1 MDNQFISSVRSKI
14 NKTRKKRKIINF
26 SLKLLPVFI
35 FLYIYFPGISGNYN
49 GNSKFISG
57 SEPSNTNEYI
67 LSQEDILLYL
77 IDELDVDEFLSISS
91 ESDLFEDSIINE
103 RDI

>member
-35 FLYIYFPGISGNYN
+35 FLYIFFPGISGDYN
-49 GNSKFISG
+49 GNSEFISG
-57 SEPSNTNEYI
+57 PESSNTNEYI